1 MSTPPGEP
9 PGQQPGEPGQQPDP
23 TQPLGYWQ
31 QQPPPGWSQQG
42 YPPQYPPQAYGQPP
56 FRPADHPRATTALV
70 LGLVAIVGGF
80 TCGLPLI
87 VGPWAWGIGRRAVR
101 EIDQEPHRYGGRG
114 MAMAG
119 YVMGV
124 IATILLVLGVLAL
137 VAIIL
142 IAIAVPGGGFSE
154 GGVGV

>member
-9 PGQQPGEPGQQPDP
+9 PGHEPGQQPDP

-31 QQPPPGWSQQG
+31 QQQPPG
-42 YPPQYPPQAYGQPP
+42 YPPYPPQGYGQPP
-56 FRPADHPRATTALV
+56 YRPADHPRATTALV

-101 EIDQEPHRYGGRG
+101 EIEQEPHRYGGRG

-124 IATILLVLGVLAL
+124 IATILLILGVLAF
-137 VAIIL
+137 VAVIL

-154 GGVGV
+154 GGVRI

>member
-9 PGQQPGEPGQQPDP
+9 AGQEPGQQPDP

-31 QQPPPGWSQQG
+31 QQPPDYAQQG
-42 YPPQYPPQAYGQPP
+42 YPPQGYGYGQPP
-56 FRPADHPRATTALV
+56 YRPADHPRATTALV

-80 TCGLPLI
+80 TCGLPLV
-87 VGPWAWGIGRRAVR
+87 VGPWAWAIGRGAVR

-119 YVMGV
+119 YVLGV
-124 IATILLVLGVLAL
+124 IATILLILGVLAL

-154 GGVGV
+154 GGVRV